1 MKKVVIFLLVLVMAS
16 GLFASDLH
24 FLFKDLGQHPDF
36 LGGFLPTY
44 LLIGAGYDL
53 PDLIDGNK
61 TQVQLLVGDGYT
73 QRLMW
78 LDKDSGANN
87 FDNDV
92 WNKDNA
98 LRFNVWQ
105 NELSL
110 RFIQG
115 FMSSPVGEKDL
126 LTLTLNLTAK
136 YERYYSSSKFL
147 FFNIGGNFDEIIDSS
162 YDGKIYPELN
172 GGKDFL
178 GGEIALNLKLD
189 MMEDTLH
196 TNNGIWSGLDV
207 KVGPSW
213 LNRGAS
219 GHASYI
225 SVISNTVG
233 ARTFYNLE
241 NAKGDS
247 MFSISLADRFNASF
261 TTGDAVPSYIQGP
274 VSLGR
279 KVRGFNTYTYAT
291 EFSVVNNFD
300 IRFAGPD
307 LGVDGIAPRI
317 NLFIDCG
324 YGWGKVFN
332 TERKENNLL
341 ASCGVQIEM
350 SFFDIIDLG
359 YEVNYLLVDKDK
371 YTQAGRKITT
381 NFTFFLDF

>member
-1 MKKVVIFLLVLVMAS
+1 MKKVIVFLLVLIMAA

-24 FLFKDLGQHPDF
+24 FVFKDLGQHPDIMW
-36 LGGFLPTY
+36 GFFPTY
-44 LLIGAGYDL
+44 LMAGAGYDL
-53 PDLIDGNK
+53 PALIDGNK

-73 QRLMW
+73 QRLLW
-78 LDKDSGANN
+78 LDQNSGDNN
-87 FDNDV
+87 YNKGV
-92 WNKDNA
+92 WNRDNA
-98 LRFNVWQ
+98 LRVNVWQ

-115 FMSSPVGEKDL
+115 FMISPVGDKDL
-126 LTLTLNLTAK
+126 LTLTLNLTAR

-147 FFNIGGNFDEIIDSS
+147 FLGINGTFDDYINSS
-162 YDGKIYPELN
+162 YSGAVYPELN

-178 GGEIALNLKLD
+178 GGEIALSLKFD

-196 TNNGIWSGLDV
+196 TNDGIWSALDV

-213 LNRGAS
+213 LNSGAS

-233 ARTFYNLE
+233 ARTLYNLE
-241 NAKGDS
+241 NTKGDS
-247 MFSISLADRFNASF
+247 MFSITLVDRLNASF
-261 TTGDAVPSYIQGP
+261 TGGNAIPAYIQGP
-274 VSLGR
+274 VSLGG
-279 KVRGFNTYTYAT
+279 KVRGFNAYTYGT
-291 EFSVVNNFD
+291 EFNVVNNFD
-300 IRFAGPD
+300 IRLAGPD
-307 LGVDGIAPRI
+307 LGVNGIAPRV

-350 SFFDIIDLG
+350 SFFDMIDLG

-371 YTQAGRKITT
+371 YTQPGRVTT